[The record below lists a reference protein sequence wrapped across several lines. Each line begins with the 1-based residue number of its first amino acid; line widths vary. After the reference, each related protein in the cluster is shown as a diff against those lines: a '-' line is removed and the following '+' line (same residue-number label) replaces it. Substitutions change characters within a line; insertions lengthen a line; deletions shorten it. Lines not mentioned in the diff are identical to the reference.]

1 MLVSA
6 FNLYPDKLVGN
17 YGEYFDFEQI
27 VETHQYCNG
36 ESTITHRKLIP
47 NLYAIAVDND
57 LRSNTSITTANII
70 ANILNRID
78 TNELLYTV
86 TDSWIN
92 NDALLDNPLIPD
104 ILKAMEE
111 CAFTNNFIVYGERMD
126 ELYMSAA
133 HRVSDKLID
142 IAYISTALAMQGLY
156 LNCLSVR
163 FLKHRQC
170 ICLTCKNY
178 AYVAL

>member
-92 NDALLDNPLIPD
+92 NDALLDNPLGKLELILGPIP
-104 ILKAMEE
+104 KSSP
-111 CAFTNNFIVYGERMD
+111 IVIKHVPNELTD
-126 ELYMSAA
+126 EAIRRY
-133 HRVSDKLID
+133 V
-142 IAYISTALAMQGLY
+142 YEYTC
-156 LNCLSVR
+156 LNM
-163 FLKHRQC
+163 
-170 ICLTCKNY
+170 TY
-178 AYVAL
+178 AIHSYRIY